1 MATRAAVFY
10 KNEDGTF
17 TGTEICSDGYIEFV
31 RSGNLKHPDG
41 FGAGW
46 LLERYWQDADDIK
59 KLAYGKAVRTLGE
72 DIYNTEHYN
81 WRQNGLDNL
90 TFNDLKE
97 LEYSYVYVFR
107 KDANRGKGSWG
118 VLKPDSTQYKGM
130 MLSLGSFM
138 DYDDPERFCDTDDF
152 WY

>member
-1 MATRAAVFY
+1 MSTHAAVFY

-17 TGTEICSDGYIEFV
+17 TGTEICSDGYIELV
-31 RSGNLKHPDG
+31 HPHQLNRPYG

-46 LLERYWQDADDIK
+46 LLERYWQDAEDVK

-72 DIYNTEHYN
+72 DLYNTEHYN
-81 WRQNGLDNL
+81 WRQKGLDNL
-90 TFNDLKE
+90 TFDELKE
-97 LEYSYVYVFR
+97 LGYSYVYVFR
-107 KDANRGKGSWG
+107 EDAKYGCWG
-118 VLKPDSTQYKGM
+118 VLKPDSTQHKGT
-130 MLSLGSFM
+130 MLSLSCFM